1 MAAIKKQT
9 PAPKP
14 KRAKKSENRLWSVLF
29 KHILIAGFA
38 FVMAGLT
45 FVIVMNWIVLP
56 LYQKS
61 GVEISTPKITGESL
75 NNAKKIAMKNH
86 MSVVV
91 DSLEYHNTIPKD
103 IISFQYPLHGTLVKP
118 GRVLHATISKGAK
131 PVPMPLVVGMPQ
143 RNAEFNLKESGL
155 EIERIIE
162 IPSNTH
168 TRGIVAGQVPEG
180 GKEVP
185 ENTRV
190 VLYIS
195 NGLPETNVTMPNL
208 IELSL
213 AAAKDTL
220 GSYDFNLNFLEIHYE
235 DAPELLPETV
245 IDQHPDPGKLT
256 NTNSI
261 ITLDVSKAQ

>member
-1 MAAIKKQT
+1 
-9 PAPKP
+9 
-14 KRAKKSENRLWSVLF
+14 
-29 KHILIAGFA
+29 
-38 FVMAGLT
+38 
-45 FVIVMNWIVLP
+45 MNWFVLP
-56 LYQKS
+56 FYQKS
-61 GVEISTPKITGESL
+61 GIEISTPKITAITLEK
-75 NNAKKIAMKNH
+75 AKKNAQRYD

-91 DSLEYHNTIPKD
+91 DSLEYHNSFPKN

-118 GRVLHATISKGAK
+118 GRVLHVTMSKGSK
-131 PVPMPLVVGMPQ
+131 PVLMPVVVGMPQ
-143 RNAEFNLKESGL
+143 RDAEFKLKEIGL
-155 EIERIIE
+155 EIEPVKE
-162 IPSNTH
+162 IPSDYI
-168 TRGIVAGQVPEG
+168 RGIVAGQVPEG

-195 NGLPETNVTMPNL
+195 NGLRVTNVTMPNL

-213 AAAKDTL
+213 AAAKDSL

-245 IDQHPDPGKLT
+245 IDQHPDPGTLT
-256 NTNSI
+256 NKNSI